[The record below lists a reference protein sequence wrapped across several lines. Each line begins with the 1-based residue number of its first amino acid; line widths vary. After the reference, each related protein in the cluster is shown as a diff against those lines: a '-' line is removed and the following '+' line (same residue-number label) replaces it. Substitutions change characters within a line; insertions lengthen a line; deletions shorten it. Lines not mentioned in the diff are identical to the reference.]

1 MANHL
6 LVIASL
12 LVIACAM
19 VTAFEPSPLQDF
31 CVADPTSS
39 GQDLTNLLSSFNCIN
54 NDACFSFCSFQTINQ
69 YMSDVW
75 LLFLTNIFFIWQ
87 QKLMV

>member
-1 MANHL
+1 MFTIYKSSCNHPFPSQTYFISLSLTILRKIKMANHL

-39 GQDLTNLLSSFNCIN
+39 GQDLTNL
-54 NDACFSFCSFQTINQ
+54 
-69 YMSDVW
+69 
-75 LLFLTNIFFIWQ
+75 
-87 QKLMV
+87 

>member
-19 VTAFEPSPLQDF
+19 VTAFEPTPLQDF

-39 GQDLTNLLSSFNCIN
+39 GQDLTNL
-54 NDACFSFCSFQTINQ
+54 
-69 YMSDVW
+69 
-75 LLFLTNIFFIWQ
+75 
-87 QKLMV
+87 